1 MSTPALN
8 RFSPP
13 DLPVATRHWESYPA
27 LTPALAG
34 RLAVL
39 ALALMGLLMSVAS
52 DQESVTFDEVVHL
65 PSGISYWQ
73 TRDARLNLE
82 HPLFGKLL
90 AALPAA
96 MLGIQPD
103 YHSAHWTQP
112 FGDLGGAGQAW
123 GDDFMRTDPRADS
136 ALHAARGVMVL
147 VTLGL
152 GWVLFALA
160 GRLWGPAAGLF
171 TVILYAGDPF
181 FLGYGPLVITDI
193 ILPFFALLSV
203 WSYCT
208 WLEVPRP
215 GPRTVAALTLVA
227 ALTSKY
233 SAILLGPLLFFL
245 WMAQHRRLQE
255 GTPPASGAECTRLS
269 VVTVTIWAAFQMYF
283 AWFTPPQVLGVNGL
297 HHAAVARLTS
307 PLVNW
312 MIGHPRLA
320 HGLVPLLLY
329 PRGLLAV
336 AAHAN
341 RPTVLLGR
349 LYPDGTAW
357 YFPAVFVLKT
367 PPLLVAL
374 LLLLGAAWFHQGLR
388 AVMRPAQCRRLH
400 VLGLAGLAFLF
411 LAAALASHLDIG
423 IRHLSVPL
431 TLAVLVTGAAVPVLE
446 RLGGVGWV
454 RAGLVAAALCS
465 ATTAWQ
471 TFPDFIPYRST
482 LAGPSPFYQQT
493 GDSNID
499 WGQGLRELQAM
510 HDRQASATLWLDAF
524 GGVPA
529 HDVPGAVPWTCDQ
542 ARARPLGWVAVSASR
557 LNQELSFARD
567 RCAWLFAFAHR
578 EVGHGAIEL
587 FDLRGPGPDPT
598 NARVRWERFPDR

>member
-1 MSTPALN
+1 MSA
-8 RFSPP
+8 
-13 DLPVATRHWESYPA
+13 
-27 LTPALAG
+27 
-34 RLAVL
+34 
-39 ALALMGLLMSVAS
+39 AS
-52 DQESVTFDEVVHL
+52 DQESVTIDEIVHL

-96 MLGIQPD
+96 LVGVQPD
-103 YHSAHWTQP
+103 YHSAHWTRP

-123 GDDFMRTDPRADS
+123 GDDFMRTDPRADG
-136 ALHAARGVMVL
+136 ALHAAREVMVL

-152 GWVLFALA
+152 GLVMFVLA
-160 GRLWGPAAGLF
+160 GRLWGPAAGLL

-203 WSYCT
+203 WSYCK
-208 WLEVPRP
+208 WLESPRP
-215 GPRTVAALTLVA
+215 GPRTVAALMLVA

-233 SAILLGPLLFFL
+233 SAVLLGPLLVIL
-245 WMAQHRRLQE
+245 WMAQHRRLPD
-255 GTPPASGAECTRLS
+255 GNRPAPSGAECARLS
-269 VVTVTIWAAFQMYF
+269 LLIGTLWAGFQLYF
-283 AWFTPPQVLGVNGL
+283 AWFTPPQALGVSAL
-297 HHAAVARLTS
+297 HHATVARLTS
-307 PLVNW
+307 TLLSW

-336 AAHAN
+336 ATHAN

-349 LYPDGTAW
+349 LYPHGTAW
-357 YFPAVFVLKT
+357 YFPVVFILKT
-367 PPLLVAL
+367 PPLLVAP
-374 LLLLGAAWFHQGLR
+374 LLLLGAAWCHPALR
-388 AVMRPAQCRRLH
+388 AVMRPARCRRLH
-400 VLGLAGLAFLF
+400 FLGLAGLAFVF

-431 TLAVLVTGAAVPVLE
+431 TLAVLVTGAAVPVIEL
-446 RLGGVGWV
+446 LGGVGWV

-465 ATTAWQ
+465 AMTAWHA
-471 TFPDFIPYRST
+471 FPDFIAYRSS

-493 GDSNID
+493 GDSNLD
-499 WGQGLRELQAM
+499 WGQAFRELRAQR
-510 HDRQASATLWLDAF
+510 DRQPSATLWLDTF

-557 LNQELSFARD
+557 LNQELSHPRD
-567 RCAWLFAFAHR
+567 RCAWLFAFSHR
-578 EVGHGAIEL
+578 EIGHGAIDL
-587 FDLRGPGPDPT
+587 FDLRQGHGPQRDP
-598 NARVRWERFPDR
+598 R